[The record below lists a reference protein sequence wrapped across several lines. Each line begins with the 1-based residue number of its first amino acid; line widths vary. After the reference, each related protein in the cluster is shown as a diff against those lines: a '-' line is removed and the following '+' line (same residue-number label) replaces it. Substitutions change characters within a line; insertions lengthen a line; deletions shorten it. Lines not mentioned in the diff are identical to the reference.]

1 MKTVPQVTAQQAQ
14 AAVNKFISDY
24 IGDRFTADQ
33 AQLSVTGEVW
43 QVPIILAYPM
53 IGSLGQ
59 VGFVLVSASSEE
71 ILSHTP
77 FDEIKQIG
85 LKLYEANQDAIQTHF
100 S

>member
-1 MKTVPQVTAQQAQ
+1 MKTVPQVTEQQAQ
-14 AAVNKFISDY
+14 AAVNKFISNY

-59 VGFVLVSASSEE
+59 VGFVLVSTLSEA
-71 ILSHTP
+71 IVSHTP

-85 LKLYEANQDAIQTHF
+85 LRLYEANQDAIQTHF